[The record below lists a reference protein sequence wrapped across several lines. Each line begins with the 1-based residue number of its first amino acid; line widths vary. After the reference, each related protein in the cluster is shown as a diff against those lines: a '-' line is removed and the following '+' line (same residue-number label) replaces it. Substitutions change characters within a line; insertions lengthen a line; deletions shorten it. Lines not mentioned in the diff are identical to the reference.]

1 MGLERDNRAIPY
13 IVGRMIAITERY
25 AKDLFCDNTIPNMI
39 SHPAHYIG
47 AFSKYVDKADE
58 YYKELADIAL
68 PGTLRKEFEKSQAW
82 VGYYHQKSEY
92 SKQISRQNLGESI
105 KRLRAMRGM
114 SQRALAEKAGITAAN
129 VANIENGKYS
139 VGYDVLTRIAT
150 ALDAKVW
157 VIENEMTVAAG

>member
-25 AKDLFCDNTIPNMI
+25 AGGKFGSNTIPDMI

-47 AFSKYVDKADE
+47 AFAKYVDKADE
-58 YYKELADIAL
+58 YYQELSGEQL
-68 PGTLRKEFEKSQAW
+68 PGTLRKEAEKSQAW

-114 SQRALAEKAGITAAN
+114 SQRALAEKAGISRAN
-129 VANIENGKYS
+129 IANIELGKYS

-150 ALDAKVW
+150 ALNASVW